1 MIESNIINWIEFGD
15 SMQLLDVYTKK
26 KLIKFFNLMK
36 VLISYKDFSIFFFI
50 IMKFFFFVQVMMITI
65 VNIDKNTDDNA
76 ISILQYI
83 SKVIFIQEMVTDKK
97 SYKLVLF
104 VTSGLTIIILI
115 CLIYL
120 IISIKI
126 GRFYVKFPISILNI
140 IIIILMKYLIG
151 PIVQISLMATDCKNG
166 KHKYLDIKCYS
177 DLTHL
182 VITIVSVINLVFYLV
197 SSVALSIYYNEIGSI
212 NESKVCARINCN
224 YEIYSNIAKIVMF
237 VIAYF
242 VEFHMDN
249 KKEYRIF
256 LQSYVFLNSLFFS
269 FYVYRF
275 VLYYDDKMNKMI
287 QFGWVYVCWFS
298 FVITLKS
305 VFDINDTT
313 IFHLIGWV
321 ILGFTLYFMNEF
333 RQEYLLTDFNIF
345 EAKSLKE
352 IELFN
357 ITLLNLMNL
366 RSVKAKTL
374 LVGIIKRFEEYVGN
388 SPELSEK
395 YNKLGKNDHLR
406 KKYNSSNALPIL
418 SMIFIIYDHHTERSL
433 LKNDVV
439 LNMIYLND
447 DHK

>member
-1 MIESNIINWIEFGD
+1 MIESNIINWIDFGD

-65 VNIDKNTDDNA
+65 VNIDKDTDDNS

-104 VTSGLTIIILI
+104 VTSGLTLIILM

-242 VEFHMDN
+242 VEFHM
-249 KKEYRIF
+249 
-256 LQSYVFLNSLFFS
+256 
-269 FYVYRF
+269 
-275 VLYYDDKMNKMI
+275 
-287 QFGWVYVCWFS
+287 
-298 FVITLKS
+298 
-305 VFDINDTT
+305 
-313 IFHLIGWV
+313 
-321 ILGFTLYFMNEF
+321 
-333 RQEYLLTDFNIF
+333 
-345 EAKSLKE
+345 
-352 IELFN
+352 
-357 ITLLNLMNL
+357 
-366 RSVKAKTL
+366 
-374 LVGIIKRFEEYVGN
+374 IIKKNIEYFFN
-388 SPELSEK
+388 
-395 YNKLGKNDHLR
+395 H
-406 KKYNSSNALPIL
+406 
-418 SMIFIIYDHHTERSL
+418 MFF
-433 LKNDVV
+433 
-439 LNMIYLND
+439 
-447 DHK
+447 